1 MMKQRSEST
10 KVLLKSVIKG
20 ILNKQGH
27 DVLKIDLRK
36 IENRIA
42 DYFVICHGTSASQV
56 DAICDSVED
65 IVSID
70 AGEKPLHVEGLE
82 NCYWVLVDYG
92 DVVVHIF
99 LEQYRKFYS
108 LETLWADASFE
119 EITDKIK

>member
-1 MMKQRSEST
+1 MKQRSGST

-20 ILNKQGH
+20 ILDKQGH
-27 DVLKIDLRK
+27 DILKIDLRK

-42 DYFVICHGTSASQV
+42 DYYVICHGNSVTQV

-65 IVSID
+65 TVRID

>member
-1 MMKQRSEST
+1 MKQRSGST
-10 KVLLKSVIKG
+10 KLLLKSVING
-20 ILNKQGH
+20 ILDKQGH

-42 DYFVICHGTSASQV
+42 DYFVICHGTSITQV
-56 DAICDSVED
+56 DAICDSVEN
-65 IVSID
+65 IVIID

>member
-1 MMKQRSEST
+1 MKQRSEST

>member
-1 MMKQRSEST
+1 MKQRSEST
-10 KVLLKSVIKG
+10 KLLLKSVIKG

-42 DYFVICHGTSASQV
+42 DYFVICHGTSISQV

-70 AGEKPLHVEGLE
+70 AGEEPLHFEGLE
-82 NCYWVLVDYG
+82 DCYWVLVDYG

-99 LEQYRKFYS
+99 LEQDRKFYS
-108 LETLWADASFE
+108 RESLWADASFE

>member
-1 MMKQRSEST
+1 MKQRSGST
-10 KVLLKSVIKG
+10 KVLLNSVIKG
-20 ILNKQGH
+20 ILDKQGH

-42 DYFVICHGTSASQV
+42 DYFVICHGTSITQV

-65 IVSID
+65 IVRID

-119 EITDKIK
+119 EINDKIK

>member
-1 MMKQRSEST
+1 MKQRSEST

-42 DYFVICHGTSASQV
+42 DYFVICHGTSISQV

-70 AGEKPLHVEGLE
+70 AGEEPLHVEGLE

>member
-1 MMKQRSEST
+1 MKQRSEST
-10 KVLLKSVIKG
+10 KLLLKSVIKG

-27 DVLKIDLRK
+27 DVLKIDLRN

-42 DYFVICHGTSASQV
+42 DYFVICHGTSISQV

-70 AGEKPLHVEGLE
+70 AGEEPLHVEGLE

>member
-1 MMKQRSEST
+1 MKQRSGST

-20 ILNKQGH
+20 ILDKQGH
-27 DVLKIDLRK
+27 DILKIDLRK

-42 DYFVICHGTSASQV
+42 DYYVICHGNSVTQV

-65 IVSID
+65 IVRID